1 MNKPKIIDLFSGV
14 GGFSLGFEMAG
25 YESVFAID
33 FWKDAVNTYN
43 FNRNNPVAHEMSIHD
58 FTQNKIDK
66 LLEEHEIEGII
77 GGPPCQGFSTV
88 GTRDINDERN
98 HLYLEYYR
106 VVKQVM
112 PKFFVI
118 ENVKGLMT
126 LNKGMFKEDI
136 MKRFG
141 ELGYRIEEPKVLNSA
156 NYGVPQHRHRVFF
169 VGVLDGKFTYPPE
182 KEEFVSTSDAL
193 SDLPSLDNMSE
204 YRDEYEYNIEPTNN
218 YQNFMRS
225 KSSVI
230 TNHNQ
235 TNHTEQTVNIISM
248 VKDGRSIKDLPEEY
262 WAIRKYNKA
271 FQRMNS
277 QLPSHTIDTG
287 HRNYFHY
294 KENRV
299 PSVRECA
306 RIQSFPDD
314 FVFIGTKSSQY
325 KQVGNA
331 VPPLLGYEIAKQL
344 QNRLEN
350 FEEASEEIRIE
361 DKGQLS
367 MTI

>member
-25 YESVFAID
+25 YETVFAID
-33 FWKDAVNTYN
+33 FWKDAVETYN
-43 FNRNNPVAHEMSIHD
+43 HNRKSKIAEFMNIHD
-58 FTQNKIDK
+58 LTNERLSQLKENHD
-66 LLEEHEIEGII
+66 IEGII

-106 VVKQVM
+106 VVKEIK

-118 ENVKGLMT
+118 ENVKGLLT

-136 MKRFG
+136 LTRFG
-141 ELGYRIEEPKVLNSA
+141 ELGYKVSEPQVLDAA
-156 NYGVPQHRHRVFF
+156 NFGVPQHRQRVFF
-169 VGVLDGKFTYPPE
+169 VGVLEGNFEFPQP
-182 KEEFVSTSDAL
+182 KEEVISTEQAL
-193 SDLPSLDNMSE
+193 SDLPSLDILDE
-204 YRDEYEYNIEPTNN
+204 QRETFEYENEAQTL
-218 YQNFMRS
+218 YQTFMRKDS
-225 KSSVI
+225 DYI
-230 TNHNQ
+230 YNHNQ
-235 TNHTEQTVNIISM
+235 TNHTEQTTSIISKI
-248 VKDGRSIKDLPEEY
+248 KDGGSIKDLPPEY
-262 WAIRKYNKA
+262 WNIRKYNKA

-277 QLPSHTIDTG
+277 KRPSHTIDTG

-294 KENRV
+294 KENRI

-314 FVFIGTKSSQY
+314 FVFLGTKSSQY

-331 VPPLLGYEIAKQL
+331 VPPLLGYEIALQL
-344 QNRLEN
+344 LNRFDSTFN
-350 FEEASEEIRIE
+350 VTKEEKIKEL
-361 DKGQLS
+361 QLS
-367 MTI
+367 LKI